1 MNIFFMFFG
10 SRYLIALFTSSIE
23 TDVKENVFAKQLF
36 LDFITFMLRWFLYLS
51 IIPEIVFSL
60 LRERVYVEKL

>member
-1 MNIFFMFFG
+1 MNVFFMFFG

-36 LDFITFMLRWFLYLS
+36 LDFIVFMLRWFLYLS

>member
-1 MNIFFMFFG
+1 MNVFFMFFG

-23 TDVKENVFAKQLF
+23 TDVKENVFAKQVF
-36 LDFITFMLRWFLYLS
+36 LDFVIFMLRWFLHLS

>member
-10 SRYLIALFTSSIE
+10 SKYLIALFTPSIE

-36 LDFITFMLRWFLYLS
+36 LDLIIFMLRWFLYLS

-60 LRERVYVEKL
+60 LRERVHVEKL